1 MAALISFAEFHVRL
15 ILLYSCITV
24 SFSQKEM
31 AVQVS
36 VGDAVLLPCIHRNPL
51 PSEVTV
57 SWRDRDDR
65 TVLDIEDNVPN
76 LQSQDSEFKGRV
88 TSFIDEYKKGNFSI
102 LLQDARKLDAGDYD
116 CHVRVSEGSK
126 QKILLSVTDKRV
138 EVAVTPPGPAGGA
151 AVTSTSI
158 QLLLLCCLYD
168 VL

>member
-1 MAALISFAEFHVRL
+1 
-15 ILLYSCITV
+15 
-24 SFSQKEM
+24 M

-126 QKILLSVTDKRV
+126 QKILLSVTGLFTHYISGCSSLKSQVSVDV
-138 EVAVTPPGPAGGA
+138 
-151 AVTSTSI
+151 
-158 QLLLLCCLYD
+158 CLR
-168 VL
+168 